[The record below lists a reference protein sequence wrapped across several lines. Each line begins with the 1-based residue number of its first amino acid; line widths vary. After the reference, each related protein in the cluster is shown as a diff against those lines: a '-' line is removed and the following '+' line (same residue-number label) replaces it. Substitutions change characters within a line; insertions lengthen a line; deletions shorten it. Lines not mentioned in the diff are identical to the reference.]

1 MRDCPKRDC
10 PKRGSSKK
18 IIAVAILVSSII
30 FLTFPAFAQD
40 DGFTQGL
47 YWGYWGATEGMSE
60 NIFGA
65 DFAAKIKDAQDR
77 LEAIKIWRMTE
88 VLGLSVD
95 QSTEFFPLYKQLEDV
110 REGYYVDREK
120 IIEDMLGLLNESQ
133 ADSDKIKDK
142 TEELLNTKST
152 LMDNESEIY
161 KKMRQ
166 VLNEVQMGRFLI
178 FEETFQREVLSLIQD
193 IRSGNLSE
201 KQTIDSSVEDGVYNP
216 FKKKESKTNQ

>member
-1 MRDCPKRDC
+1 MRNCPR
-10 PKRGSSKK
+10 K
-18 IIAVAILVSSII
+18 IIIVVILVSSII

-161 KKMRQ
+161 KKMCQ

-201 KQTIDSSVEDGVYNP
+201 KQTKDSSVEGGVYNP

>member
-1 MRDCPKRDC
+1 MRNCPR
-10 PKRGSSKK
+10 K

-201 KQTIDSSVEDGVYNP
+201 KQTKDSSVEGGVYNP

>member
-1 MRDCPKRDC
+1 MRNCPR
-10 PKRGSSKK
+10 K
-18 IIAVAILVSSII
+18 IIIVVILVSSII

-201 KQTIDSSVEDGVYNP
+201 KQTKDSSVEGGVYNP

>member
-1 MRDCPKRDC
+1 MKNCA
-10 PKRGSSKK
+10 GK
-18 IIAVAILVSSII
+18 IIPAVVLGASLLFHTLPV
-30 FLTFPAFAQD
+30 LAQD

-60 NIFGA
+60 NMFGS
-65 DFAAKIKDAQDR
+65 DFENKIKDAQDR

-95 QSTEFFPLYKQLEDV
+95 QSTQFFPLYKQLEDV

-120 IIEDMLGLLNESQ
+120 IIEDMLTLLNASQ
-133 ADSDKIKDK
+133 VDNDKIKSK
-142 TEELLNTKST
+142 TEELLDTKST
-152 LMDNESEIY
+152 LLDNEAEIY

-166 VLNEVQMGRFLI
+166 VLNEVQMGKFLV

-201 KQTIDSSVEDGVYNP
+201 KQTKESSGEGGVYNP
-216 FKKKESKTNQ
+216 FKKKESKAND

>member
-1 MRDCPKRDC
+1 MRDCPR
-10 PKRGSSKK
+10 RGSSKK
-18 IIAVAILVSSII
+18 IITVAILVLPII
-30 FLTFPAFAQD
+30 FLIFPAFAQD

-120 IIEDMLGLLNESQ
+120 VIEDMLGLLNESQ
-133 ADSDKIKDK
+133 ADNDKIKDK

-152 LMDNESEIY
+152 LMDKESEIY

-201 KQTIDSSVEDGVYNP
+201 KQTKDSSVEGGVYNP